1 MLLFVKIFFIGIL
14 KLVLRL
20 VNTDIDSLYKSQFK
34 QTKCKIDFSWFIDG
48 KYLLIH
54 IFLVCP
60 IIYYT
65 ALTKSKNYIGFNTIS
80 DDIAK
85 QQK

>member
-1 MLLFVKIFFIGIL
+1 MLFFVKIFFIGIL
-14 KLVLRL
+14 KPVLRL
-20 VNTDIDSLYKSQFK
+20 VNTDIDSLYKSQF
-34 QTKCKIDFSWFIDG
+34 TKCKIDFSSFIDG
-48 KYLLIH
+48 SNKKYLLIH

-65 ALTKSKNYIGFNTIS
+65 ALTKSKNYIRFNTTL

-85 QQK
+85 